1 MINQKPKFF
10 FYVESGKVQLVSKNE
25 KVVATFNDGESFGE
39 MALFTNTLR
48 SVTAKSVGKT
58 TLQVVSAEFIKNYFD
73 NEDSLIKF
81 CLLSILGRLKAMNNL
96 RNLVL

>member
-25 KVVATFNDGESFGE
+25 KVIATFNDGESFGE

-48 SVTAKSVGKT
+48 SVTAKSVKT
-58 TLQVVSAEFIKNYFD
+58 TLQVVSAIY
-73 NEDSLIKF
+73 
-81 CLLSILGRLKAMNNL
+81 
-96 RNLVL
+96 